1 MTLRRDLAVGGR
13 RFLIAL
19 FLLAGDLVAFYLSLW
34 IAYVA
39 RSRLLGPWFPLPFV
53 QTFPD
58 LASRLWIPLV
68 VIGVFAYEGLYSKR
82 APFWEETRQIVRSL
96 FFATMTIFA
105 IVSLGKMSS
114 EISRAVIVGTGILS
128 LFFIPLVRY
137 FWKPFLHARGLG
149 LKNTVL
155 IGDNTWGRLAHL
167 GLFRDHYMG
176 IRIVGRVEPENL
188 LLTLAEPARS
198 GASLSGEEAPEVP
211 VLGGLSE
218 LPEIVKALEIRGAVV
233 AHPEMRRESLA
244 PLIDEVQRH
253 VLSVYLVPNIAQVNL
268 VNSELTY
275 LFYEEIFLL
284 GIHNNLKSRVNRGVK
299 NLSDLLL
306 ALLLSLPLL
315 PILAV
320 LGALVALSSPGPVFF
335 TQWRVGRDRRPFRII
350 KFRTM
355 VEGAEEALEKMLQ
368 KDPLLK
374 REFEEKHKIVQDP
387 RITRIGKLL
396 RRTSLDELP
405 QIINV
410 LRGEMSFVGPRP
422 VTGVELECRYRE
434 NAESYCLVK
443 PGITGLWQVSGRSER
458 DYGVRVRLDLWYI
471 RNWSLW
477 LDLVIL
483 VRTLGVVFQKRGAC

>member
-1 MTLRRDLAVGGR
+1 MTLRRDLIVGGR
-13 RFLIAL
+13 RFLIVL
-19 FLLAGDLVAFYLSLW
+19 FLLAGDLVAFYLSLGV
-34 IAYVA
+34 AYVA
-39 RSRLLGPWFPLPFV
+39 RSRLMVHWFPMPFV

-58 LASRLWIPLV
+58 LLSRLWIPLV
-68 VIGVFAYEGLYSKR
+68 IIGVFAYEGLYSKR

-96 FFATMTIFA
+96 FFSTMTIFA

-128 LFFIPLVRY
+128 LILIPLVRY

-149 LKNTVL
+149 LKNSVL
-155 IGDNTWGRLAHL
+155 VGDNTWGRLAHM

-176 IRIVGRVEPENL
+176 IRIVGRVEPDNVL
-188 LLTLAEPARS
+188 LPSVEPVPSR
-198 GASLSGEEAPEVP
+198 ASLSGEEAPAVP
-211 VLGGLSE
+211 VLGALSE
-218 LPEIVKALEIRGAVV
+218 LPEIVKVFEIRGAVV

-253 VLSVYLVPNIAQVNL
+253 VLSIYLVPNIAQVNL

-284 GIHNNLKSRVNRGVK
+284 GIHNNLKSRVNRAIK
-299 NLSDLLL
+299 SLADFLL
-306 ALLLSLPLL
+306 ALLLFLPLL
-315 PILAV
+315 PVLAV
-320 LGALVALSSPGPVFF
+320 LGTLVALSSPGPVFF
-335 TQWRVGRDRRPFRII
+335 TQWRVGRGGKPFRIV

-355 VEGAEEALEKMLQ
+355 VEGAEETLEKMLQ

-374 REFEEKHKIVQDP
+374 QEFEEKQKLTNDP
-387 RITRIGKLL
+387 RITGIGKFL

-410 LRGEMSFVGPRP
+410 LRGEMSLVGPRP
-422 VTGVELECRYRE
+422 VTGDELEYRYRE
-434 NAESYCLVK
+434 NAASYCLVR

-477 LDLVIL
+477 FDLVIL